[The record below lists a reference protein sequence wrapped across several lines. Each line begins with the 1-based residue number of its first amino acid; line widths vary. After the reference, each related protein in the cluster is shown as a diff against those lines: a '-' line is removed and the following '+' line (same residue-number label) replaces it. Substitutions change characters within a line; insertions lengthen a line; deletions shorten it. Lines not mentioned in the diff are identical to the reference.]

1 MTNTAV
7 INLEKTEFPSNNQF
21 KVLNIT
27 AEMRL
32 IIFERTKLSR
42 QFTSPCNVTELQKKV
57 ENCHNF

>member
-1 MTNTAV
+1 M
-7 INLEKTEFPSNNQF
+7 INLEKTEFRSNNQF

-42 QFTSPCNVTELQKKV
+42 QSTSPCNVTELQKK
-57 ENCHNF
+57 